1 MAAKKMAEKRLEK
14 YKEIL
19 LEEKAET
26 QNVINAI
33 NDIQKRG
40 AKDGNG
46 NLSAYSQHQADLG
59 SDTDES
65 ERRVYI
71 LEKELENVKMINS
84 ALKRIYDKTYGI
96 CEICGD
102 YIPAN
107 RLKIVPYA
115 KYCIKCKEAEE
126 ERKRRR
132 K

>member
-1 MAAKKMAEKRLEK
+1 MSAKQLTEKRLEK
-14 YKEIL
+14 YKEVL
-19 LEEKAET
+19 LKEKKET
-26 QNVINAI
+26 QGIINAI

-40 AKDGNG
+40 TKDSSGD
-46 NLSAYSQHQADLG
+46 LSAYSQHQADQG

-71 LEKELENVKMINS
+71 LNKELKNIKMINS

-102 YIPAN
+102 SIPAN
-107 RLKIVPYA
+107 RLNIIPYA
-115 KYCIKCKEAEE
+115 KYCIKCREE
-126 ERKRRR
+126 DEQRKRRR

>member
-1 MAAKKMAEKRLEK
+1 MSAKQLTEKRLEK
-14 YKEIL
+14 YKEVL
-19 LEEKAET
+19 LKEKDEV
-26 QNVINAI
+26 QKIINNI
-33 NDIQKRG
+33 NEIQKRG

-46 NLSAYSQHQADLG
+46 DLSAYSQHQADLG

-71 LEKELENVKMINS
+71 LEKELKTVKLINS

-107 RLKIVPYA
+107 RLAIIPYA
-115 KYCIKCKEAEE
+115 KYCIKCKEEE
-126 ERKRRR
+126 EQRKRRR

>member
-1 MAAKKMAEKRLEK
+1 MAAKQLAETRLEK

-19 LEEKAET
+19 LKEKEDT
-26 QNVINAI
+26 QNIINAI
-33 NDIQKRG
+33 NEIQKRG

-71 LEKELENVKMINS
+71 LEKELKNIKLINS

-102 YIPAN
+102 AIPAN
-107 RLKIVPYA
+107 RLKIIPYA
-115 KYCIKCKEAEE
+115 RYCIKCKEEE
-126 ERKRRR
+126 EQRKRRR

>member
-1 MAAKKMAEKRLEK
+1 MALKALTEKRLDK
-14 YKEIL
+14 HKEIL
-19 LEEKAET
+19 LKEKEET
-26 QNVINAI
+26 QTIINNI
-33 NDIQKRG
+33 NEIQKRG

-46 NLSAYSQHQADLG
+46 DLSAYSQHQADLG

-71 LEKELENVKMINS
+71 LEKELKTVKLINS
-84 ALKRIYDKTYGI
+84 ALKRIYDKSYGI

-107 RLKIVPYA
+107 RLAIIPYA
-115 KYCIKCKEAEE
+115 KYCIKCKEEE
-126 ERKRRR
+126 EQRKRRR

>member
-1 MAAKKMAEKRLEK
+1 MALKPLTDKRLEK
-14 YKEIL
+14 HKEIL
-19 LEEKAET
+19 LKEKEET
-26 QNVINAI
+26 QKIINNI
-33 NDIQKRG
+33 NEIQKRG

-46 NLSAYSQHQADLG
+46 DLSAYSQHQADLG

-71 LEKELENVKMINS
+71 LEKELKTVKLINS
-84 ALKRIYDKTYGI
+84 ALKSIYDKTYGI

-107 RLKIVPYA
+107 RLAIIPYA
-115 KYCIKCKEAEE
+115 KYCIKCKEEE
-126 ERKRRR
+126 EQRKRRR

>member
-1 MAAKKMAEKRLEK
+1 MTAMPLPEKRLEK

-19 LEEKAET
+19 LKEKEEIQK
-26 QNVINAI
+26 VINNI

-46 NLSAYSQHQADLG
+46 DLSAYSQHQADLG

-71 LEKELENVKMINS
+71 LEKELNNIKLINS

-96 CEICGD
+96 CEICGNI
-102 YIPAN
+102 IPAN
-107 RLKIVPYA
+107 RLKIIPYA
-115 KYCIKCKEAEE
+115 KYCIKCKEEE
-126 ERKRRR
+126 ELRKKRR

>member
-1 MAAKKMAEKRLEK
+1 MEAKQLSEKRLEK

-19 LEEKAET
+19 LKEKEET
-26 QNVINAI
+26 QQIINAI

-40 AKDGNG
+40 SKDGNG
-46 NLSAYSQHQADLG
+46 DLSAYSQHQADLG

-65 ERRVYI
+65 ERRVYM
-71 LEKELENVKMINS
+71 LDKEINTIKLINN
-84 ALKRIYDKTYGI
+84 ALKRIYDKTYGV

-102 YIPAN
+102 LIPAN
-107 RLKIVPYA
+107 RLKIIPYA
-115 KYCIKCKEAEE
+115 KYCIKCKEEEE

>member
-1 MAAKKMAEKRLEK
+1 MSAKQLTEKRLEK
-14 YKEIL
+14 YKEVL
-19 LEEKAET
+19 LKEKEET
-26 QNVINAI
+26 QGIINAI

-40 AKDGNG
+40 TKDSSGD
-46 NLSAYSQHQADLG
+46 LSAYSQHQADQG

-71 LEKELENVKMINS
+71 LNKELKNIKMINS

-102 YIPAN
+102 SIPAN
-107 RLKIVPYA
+107 RLNIIPYA
-115 KYCIKCKEAEE
+115 KYCIKCREE
-126 ERKRRR
+126 EEQRKRRR

>member
-1 MAAKKMAEKRLEK
+1 MAQKALTEKRLDK
-14 YKEIL
+14 HKDIL
-19 LEEKAET
+19 LKEKEET
-26 QNVINAI
+26 QTIINNI
-33 NDIQKRG
+33 NEIQKRG

-46 NLSAYSQHQADLG
+46 DLSAYSQHQADLG

-71 LEKELENVKMINS
+71 LEKELKTVKLINS
-84 ALKRIYDKTYGI
+84 ALKRIYDKSYGI

-107 RLKIVPYA
+107 RLAIIPYA
-115 KYCIKCKEAEE
+115 KYCIKCKEVEE
-126 ERKRRR
+126 QRKRRR

>member
-1 MAAKKMAEKRLEK
+1 MPLPEKRLEK

-19 LEEKAET
+19 LKEKEEIQK
-26 QNVINAI
+26 VINNI

-46 NLSAYSQHQADLG
+46 DLSAYSQHQADLG

-71 LEKELENVKMINS
+71 LEKELNNIKLINS

-96 CEICGD
+96 CEICGNI
-102 YIPAN
+102 IPAN
-107 RLKIVPYA
+107 RLKIIPYA
-115 KYCIKCKEAEE
+115 KYCIKCKEEE
-126 ERKRRR
+126 ELRKKRR

>member
-1 MAAKKMAEKRLEK
+1 MAAKQLAATRLEK
-14 YKEIL
+14 YKDIL
-19 LEEKAET
+19 LKEKEET
-26 QNVINAI
+26 QGIINAI
-33 NDIQKRG
+33 NEIQKRG

-46 NLSAYSQHQADLG
+46 DLSAYSQHQADLG

-71 LEKELENVKMINS
+71 LEKELKNIKLINS

-102 YIPAN
+102 SIPAN
-107 RLKIVPYA
+107 RLSIIPYA
-115 KYCIKCKEAEE
+115 KYCIKCKEEE
-126 ERKRRR
+126 EQRKRRR

>member
-1 MAAKKMAEKRLEK
+1 MTAMPLPEKRLKK

-19 LEEKAET
+19 LKEKEEIQK
-26 QNVINAI
+26 VINNI

-46 NLSAYSQHQADLG
+46 DLSAYSQHQADLG

-71 LEKELENVKMINS
+71 LEKELNNIKLINS

-96 CEICGD
+96 CEICGNI
-102 YIPAN
+102 IPAN
-107 RLKIVPYA
+107 RLKIIPYA
-115 KYCIKCKEAEE
+115 KYCIKCKEEE
-126 ERKRRR
+126 EQRKRRR